1 MCEHL
6 LMFLIYVSKL
16 LPDYMASHP
25 ICSMMMMMRTMT
37 IMIMR
42 AVTVNGHNRNLTSSA
57 QVFSCTIPAVT
68 VNGHN
73 RNLTSSAQV
82 FSCTIPNCH
91 FFFHRNYIPGWGL
104 TSTKI
109 FHHSPLDCPLILQF
123 LHPIRAMSSSN
134 SLHHLKF
141 GLPLLLSFFLV

>member
-1 MCEHL
+1 MRGNDKKKQHFMKPFSMGHDTMCEHL

-42 AVTVNGHNRNLTSSA
+42 
-57 QVFSCTIPAVT
+57 AVT